1 MVAQSFSKFN
11 TKSHQDILNIVI
23 EKDMTE
29 ENEISRII
37 LDCAY
42 KVHTKLGS
50 GLLEKVYRECLAY
63 ELTKCGLEVKQEC
76 PFPVIYEDIRMDCGY
91 RVDILVNNKVIVELK
106 VVEEFTLEHTA
117 QCLTYMRLSDCR
129 LSLLLNFYKKS
140 LKDGIKRLIL

>member
-11 TKSHQDILNIVI
+11 TMSHQEILNILI

-63 ELTKCGLEVKQEC
+63 ELTKCGLEVKQEKA
-76 PFPVIYEDIRMDCGY
+76 FPVVYEDIKMDCGY
-91 RVDILVNNKVIVELK
+91 RVDIIVNNKVIVELK
-106 VVEEFTLEHTA
+106 VVEEFTIEHTA
-117 QCLTYMRLSDCR
+117 QCLTYMRLSECR
-129 LSLLLNFYKKS
+129 LGLLLNFYKKS

>member
-1 MVAQSFSKFN
+1 
-11 TKSHQDILNIVI
+11 
-23 EKDMTE
+23 MTE

-63 ELTKCGLEVKQEC
+63 ELIKCGLDVQQEKA
-76 PFPVIYEDIRMDCGY
+76 FPVIYEDIKMDCGY
-91 RVDILVNNKVIVELK
+91 RVDIIVNDKVIIELK
-106 VVEEFTLEHTA
+106 VVEDFTVEHTA
-117 QCLTYMRLSDCR
+117 QCLTYMRLSECK
-129 LSLLLNFYKKS
+129 LGLLLNFYKKS

>member
-1 MVAQSFSKFN
+1 
-11 TKSHQDILNIVI
+11 VI
-23 EKDMTE
+23 QKDMTE

-63 ELTKCGLEVKQEC
+63 ELAKCGLEVKQEC
-76 PFPVIYEDIRMDCGY
+76 PFPVIYEDIKMDCGY

-117 QCLTYMRLSDCR
+117 QCLTYMRLSECR
-129 LSLLLNFYKKS
+129 LGLLLNFYKKS

>member
-1 MVAQSFSKFN
+1 
-11 TKSHQDILNIVI
+11 
-23 EKDMTE
+23 MTE

-63 ELTKCGLEVKQEC
+63 ELTICGLEVKQEC
-76 PFPVIYEDIRMDCGY
+76 PFPVIYEDIKMDCGY
-91 RVDILVNNKVIVELK
+91 RVDIIVNNKVIVELK

-117 QCLTYMRLSDCR
+117 QCLTYMRLSECR
-129 LSLLLNFYKKS
+129 LGLLLNFYKKS

>member
-63 ELTKCGLEVKQEC
+63 ELTKCGLEVKQEKA
-76 PFPVIYEDIRMDCGY
+76 FPVIYEDIKMDCGY
-91 RVDILVNNKVIVELK
+91 RVDIIVNNKVIVELK

-117 QCLTYMRLSDCR
+117 QCLTYMRLSECR
-129 LSLLLNFYKKS
+129 LGLLLNFYKKS

>member
-1 MVAQSFSKFN
+1 
-11 TKSHQDILNIVI
+11 
-23 EKDMTE
+23 MTE

-63 ELTKCGLEVKQEC
+63 ELRKCGLEVKQEKV
-76 PFPVIYEDIRMDCGY
+76 FPVVYEDVKMDCGY
-91 RVDILVNNKVIVELK
+91 RVDIIVNNKVIIELK

-117 QCLTYMRLSDCR
+117 QCLTYMRLSECR
-129 LSLLLNFYKKS
+129 LGLLLNFYKKS

>member
-63 ELTKCGLEVKQEC
+63 ELTKCGLDVKQEKA
-76 PFPVIYEDIRMDCGY
+76 FPVVYEDIKMDCGY
-91 RVDILVNNKVIVELK
+91 RVDIIVNNKVIVELK

-117 QCLTYMRLSDCR
+117 QCLTYMRLSECR
-129 LSLLLNFYKKS
+129 LGLLLNFYKKS

>member
-11 TKSHQDILNIVI
+11 TMSHQDILNILI

-63 ELTKCGLEVKQEC
+63 ELTKCGLEVKQEKA
-76 PFPVIYEDIRMDCGY
+76 FPVVYEDIKMDCGY
-91 RVDILVNNKVIVELK
+91 RVDIIVNNKVIIELK

-117 QCLTYMRLSDCR
+117 QCLTYMRLSECR
-129 LSLLLNFYKKS
+129 LGLLLNFYKKS